1 MARRNSGL
9 RGLTSAAA
17 ACLGLAA
24 GVFATK
30 TAQRHSVEAMHTR
43 LEHLEQQAAR
53 TQQRANLARQQRQHW
68 ELLSKAIDDPEL
80 AEVLDLYE
88 RPVTPE
94 RRRQYLFANAL
105 YTNLLCY
112 YRIGNMGRDEFLKH
126 VRGMFQ
132 NPIVREYWYATQH
145 QRASL
150 TGTEEAE
157 LGQLIDDLLLQLDE
171 ADTDEWWVVG
181 EPPSGP

>member
-1 MARRNSGL
+1 MATRSFGIRGL
-9 RGLTSAAA
+9 RSAATA
-17 ACLGLAA
+17 SLGMVTGALVAM
-24 GVFATK
+24 
-30 TAQRHSVEAMHTR
+30 TAQRQALKAMQGR
-43 LEHLEQQAAR
+43 LEYLERQAWKQQH
-53 TQQRANLARQQRQHW
+53 ANLARQQRQHW

-80 AEVLDLYE
+80 AEVLDIFE

-112 YRIGNMGRDEFLKH
+112 YRIGNMGRDEFFKH
-126 VRGMFQ
+126 VRAIFQ
-132 NPIVREYWYATQH
+132 NPIVREYWYATQQ

-157 LGQLIDDLLLQLDE
+157 LGKLVDDLLLQLEE

-181 EPPSGP
+181 EPPSE

>member
-1 MARRNSGL
+1 MTTQKLGIRGL
-9 RGLTSAAA
+9 RAAAA
-17 ACLGLAA
+17 ACLGMAA
-24 GVFATK
+24 GALVAMA
-30 TAQRHSVEAMHTR
+30 AQRQVLDVLHER
-43 LEHLEQQAAR
+43 LEDLEERAR
-53 TQQRANLARQQRQHW
+53 AQQRANLARQQRQHW
-68 ELLSKAIDDPEL
+68 ELLSKAIDDPQL
-80 AEVLDLYE
+80 AEVLDIFE

-112 YRIGNMGRDEFLKH
+112 HRIGNMGRDEFFKH
-126 VRGMFQ
+126 VRGIFQ
-132 NPIVREYWYATQH
+132 NPIVREYWYATQQ

-157 LGQLIDDLLLQLDE
+157 LGELVDDLLLQLEE

-181 EPPSGP
+181 EPPPAD

>member
-1 MARRNSGL
+1 MR
-9 RGLTSAAA
+9 SAATA
-17 ACLGLAA
+17 GLGMVTGALVAMA
-24 GVFATK
+24 
-30 TAQRHSVEAMHTR
+30 AQRQALEAMQER
-43 LEHLEQQAAR
+43 LEHLERQARSQQH
-53 TQQRANLARQQRQHW
+53 ANLARQQRQHW
-68 ELLSKAIDDPEL
+68 ELLSKAIDDPQL
-80 AEVLDLYE
+80 AEVLDIFE

-112 YRIGNMGRDEFLKH
+112 YRIGNMGRDEFFKH
-126 VRGMFQ
+126 VRGIFQ
-132 NPIVREYWYATQH
+132 NPIVREYWYATQQ

-157 LGQLIDDLLLQLDE
+157 LGKLVDDLLLQLEE

-181 EPPSGP
+181 EPPAE